1 MRVDVRGYAR
11 DCGWTGLA
19 NSDVSTVRMPTP
31 RNWHRSGSARVMRT
45 PSGVRIRR
53 APVSLTLNGRYIVE
67 VELTKEDIR
76 NLFLEAF
83 SDEPLAQALAR

>member
-19 NSDVSTVRMPTP
+19 NSDVSTARMPTP
-31 RNWHRSGSARVMRT
+31 GSWQKTGSAKVMRT
-45 PSGVRIRR
+45 PSGVKIRK

-83 SDEPLAQALAR
+83 SNDPLAQALPR